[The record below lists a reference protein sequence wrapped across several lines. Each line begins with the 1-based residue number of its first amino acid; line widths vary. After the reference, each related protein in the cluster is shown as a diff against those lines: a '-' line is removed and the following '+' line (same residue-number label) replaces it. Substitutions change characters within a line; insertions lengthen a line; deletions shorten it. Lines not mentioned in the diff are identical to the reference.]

1 MAAAS
6 SQVPERLCRAA
17 APAAADRESAEF
29 FDTRDYEDFS
39 FWKVFLGY
47 SIPTLAAVGL
57 ATWCF
62 CRRDL

>member
-1 MAAAS
+1 MTRQAAQFLSVLSGTQPAQPAREPS
-6 SQVPERLCRAA
+6 DFFERGN
-17 APAAADRESAEF
+17 
-29 FDTRDYEDFS
+29 YQDFS